1 MRRKNTT
8 RDLCSVDIPE
18 PERVMLSTLHS
29 MLTIDMNEIRSRIR
43 AARISRGWSLAEFAD
58 HSDGAITAVA
68 MGSYERGGR
77 TLSTP
82 KLLAICRVLEISLV
96 HLLASDQELTP
107 GQITDR
113 HIYDLRLLQALPQ
126 SPEKNHLLCYIRQI
140 IKERGDWKGE
150 VISLRKGDVENL
162 ERIFAASEEIRSE
175 NYLSWV
181 EAQKIS
187 LVKN

>member
-1 MRRKNTT
+1 
-8 RDLCSVDIPE
+8 
-18 PERVMLSTLHS
+18 MLSTLHS

-43 AARISRGWSLAEFAD
+43 AARISRGWSLAEFAA
-58 HSDGAITAVA
+58 HSAGAITAVA

-82 KLLAICRVLEISLV
+82 KLLTICRVLEISLV

-150 VISLRKGDVENL
+150 VISLRKGDIENL
-162 ERIFAASEEIRSE
+162 ERIFAASEEIRSG
-175 NYLSWV
+175 NYLAWV

-187 LVKN
+187 LKKN

>member
-8 RDLCSVDIPE
+8 RDLFSVDIPE
-18 PERVMLSTLHS
+18 PERVMLTTLHS

-43 AARISRGWSLAEFAD
+43 AARLSRGWSLAEFATR
-58 HSDGAITAVA
+58 SAGTITAVA

-82 KLLAICRVLEISLV
+82 KLLTICRVLEISLV

-107 GQITDR
+107 GRITDR
-113 HIYDLRLLQALPQ
+113 HIYDLRLLQALPH
-126 SPEKNHLLCYIRQI
+126 SSEKNHLLCYIREI

-150 VISLRKGDVENL
+150 VISLRKGDIENL

-175 NYLSWV
+175 NYLAWV
-181 EAQKIS
+181 EAQRIS
-187 LVKN
+187 LKKN